1 MTSTPQEIVITLI
14 GGTFL
19 LLFLV
24 VIIIVA
30 TTRYQNRKRR
40 HLADLERMKH
50 EAAQQ
55 VLKTRLEVQ
64 DKTLTDVS
72 REIHDNIGQIL
83 SVVKLN
89 LHAMKPTDHKMIGHV
104 SASIDLMNS
113 AITDLRNI
121 SKMLS
126 TDYISTQSL
135 PTLLQREVDVI
146 NKSQMFEMELI
157 TPGEERPIDPE
168 KQLIIYRIA
177 QECIQNAIKHSEAKK
192 IQISFEFLPHALALE
207 VADDGKGF
215 IYDNNKQGNGLTNL
229 NARVAI
235 IGAMLTIKSKP
246 GEGTRIQLST
256 PG

>member
-40 HLADLERMKH
+40 HLADVERMKN

-55 VLKTRLEVQ
+55 ILKTRLEVQ

-83 SVVKLN
+83 AVVKLN
-89 LHAMKPTDHKMIGHV
+89 LHAMKPTDHKMIEHV
-104 SASIDLMNS
+104 SGSIDLMNS

-146 NKSQMFEMELI
+146 NKLQMFEMELI
-157 TPGEERPIDPE
+157 TQGEDRPIDPE

-192 IQISFEFLPHALALE
+192 IKISFEFLPHAFALE

-215 IYDNNKQGNGLTNL
+215 IYDNKKQGNGLTNL

-246 GEGTRIQLST
+246 GEGTSILLST